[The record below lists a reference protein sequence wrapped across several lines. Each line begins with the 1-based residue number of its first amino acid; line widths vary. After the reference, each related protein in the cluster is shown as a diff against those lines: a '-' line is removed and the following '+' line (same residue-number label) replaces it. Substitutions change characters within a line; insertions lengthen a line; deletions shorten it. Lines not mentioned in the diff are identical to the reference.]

1 MYHALIISNSMDDS
15 GVHYLT
21 LVQYENWLLVVG
33 LVKLLVVGLVAN
45 LIFYIGIVPSKC
57 RKNGMKIY

>member
-33 LVKLLVVGLVAN
+33 LVTLLVVGLVT
-45 LIFYIGIVPSKC
+45 I
-57 RKNGMKIY
+57 